1 MEVTSGLFRLHLICG
16 GAVAWARPVG
26 FATYRGRVGG
36 SLSPFWVIYPAS
48 PHSRTGAPW
57 LPPACDA
64 TSVSGRRPL
73 EALTLTS
80 HNKFL
85 GLFRRVNCMGKS
97 RSCEASLVAA
107 YWWPNDAADSKTLE
121 GHSPQPRDP
130 ARAPCRARLS
140 TPRHAPASG
149 PRLPRR
155 GPASPLWGTA
165 RPRPSP
171 GRAWDCSPHPA
182 GSCAVL

>member
-1 MEVTSGLFRLHLICG
+1 MEVTSRLFRLHLICG
-16 GAVAWARPVG
+16 GAVAWARPSG
-26 FATYRGRVGG
+26 FRDVSGAGRGFSLTFLGNIPSITPFADRCSMAAARVRCDLREWP
-36 SLSPFWVIYPAS
+36 SSPRSIDANIAPISFWVYFDELTVWANQ
-48 PHSRTGAPW
+48 
-57 LPPACDA
+57 D
-64 TSVSGRRPL
+64 L
-73 EALTLTS
+73 EAS
-80 HNKFL
+80 
-85 GLFRRVNCMGKS
+85 
-97 RSCEASLVAA
+97 AA

-155 GPASPLWGTA
+155 GPASPPWGTA